1 MRVTRRRLVIGMAA
15 AIVLALAAGQIVTS
29 TTDSQPAGAFTFG
42 AVLIAAWL
50 AFMARTRLKI
60 VSAHGDVFRFHPLYV
75 AGISVVIAASAL
87 LLAELLVLS
96 LLSFA
101 AGLILISSGR
111 RRSGPI
117 GPP

>member
-1 MRVTRRRLVIGMAA
+1 MRVTRWRLLIGMVT
-15 AIVLALAAGQIVTS
+15 AIVLGLAAGQIVAS

-50 AFMARTRLKI
+50 AFMARTRLTI
-60 VSAHGDVFRFHPLYV
+60 VSAQGDVVRFHPLYV
-75 AGISVVIAASAL
+75 VGVCVVIAASAL
-87 LLAELLVLS
+87 LLVELLVLS

-101 AGLILISSGR
+101 AGLVMIASGR
-111 RRSGPI
+111 RRSGAA